1 MTAPETGPRVLMI
14 GPEPRV
20 GGGISAVTGMILD
33 STLPARCRLTYLA
46 EGTRAG
52 GLSKLHRWATSL
64 VREISLLARRQVDVV
79 HLQVGG
85 GSSFYRHTLYLA
97 LARLA
102 GRPVLFHWH
111 IPGDAGA
118 ATEVTGGNPLQ
129 GWLVGWALHSATV
142 VLVLSESWQAA
153 LSGLLPSGANDP
165 TRLVALHNPV
175 DCTAIRP
182 PADPGKRSDATV
194 LFLGDFSQRKGV
206 RDLLTA
212 APAVVASHPAA
223 RFVITGGHPPPDVVA
238 LAAGLGEAVTF
249 AGWVRGDEKLSL
261 LQEAALLALPSYA
274 EGVPIAVL
282 EAMAAGVP
290 VVTTPVGGIPDL
302 IVDGRNGLL
311 VHPGDVPALAVA
323 INRLLDD
330 PALRRAAGDLNR
342 QQVVAEYDVPR
353 YVDRLVALYADVSA
367 LRPPNEFGV

>member
-1 MTAPETGPRVLMI
+1 MSSPAAGPRVLMI

-20 GGGISAVTGMILD
+20 GGGISAVAGMILD
-33 STLPARCRLTYLA
+33 SSLPSRCRLTYLA

-52 GLSKLHRWATSL
+52 GLSKLRRWLSSL
-64 VREISLLARRQVDVV
+64 VREVAMLARRQVDVV

-118 ATEVTGGNPLQ
+118 ATEVTGGNPLK
-129 GWLVGWALHSATV
+129 GWLVRWALRSAAV

-153 LSGLLPSGANDP
+153 LAGLVPLGASDR

-175 DCTAIRP
+175 DCQAIRP
-182 PADPGKRSDATV
+182 PVDPGQRSGATI
-194 LFLGDFSQRKGV
+194 LFLGDFSPRKGV
-206 RDLLTA
+206 RDLLA
-212 APAVVASHPAA
+212 AVPSVLAQHPDA
-223 RFVITGGHPPPDVVA
+223 RFVVTGGEPPADV
-238 LAAGLGEAVTF
+238 AAQAAPLGDAVTF
-249 AGWVRGDEKLSL
+249 PGWVRGDAKLVL
-261 LQEAALLALPSYA
+261 LQYATLLALPSYA

-282 EAMAAGVP
+282 EAMAAGLP

-302 IVDGRNGLL
+302 IVAGRNGLL
-311 VHPGDVPALAVA
+311 VQPGDVPALAAA

-330 PALRRAAGDLNR
+330 PALRSAAGDLNR

-353 YVDRLVALYADVSA
+353 YVDRLLAIYADVV
-367 LRPPNEFGV
+367 PPNEFGV

>member
-1 MTAPETGPRVLMI
+1 MTAPVTGLRVLMI

-33 STLPARCRLTYLA
+33 SSLPARCLLTYLA

-52 GLSKLHRWATSL
+52 ALDKLRRWVAA
-64 VREISLLARRQVDVV
+64 VAREVTMLARRQVDVV

-85 GSSFYRHTLYLA
+85 GGSFYRHTVYLA

-111 IPGDAGA
+111 IPGDAAA
-118 ATEVTGGNPLQ
+118 ATEVTGGNPFQ
-129 GWLVGWALHSATV
+129 GWLVRRALRWATV

-153 LSGLLPSGANDP
+153 LSGQLPTGGVNS

-175 DCTAIRP
+175 DCAAIRP
-182 PADPGKRSDATV
+182 PSDPGLRSDATV
-194 LFLGDFSQRKGV
+194 LFLGDFSPRKGV
-206 RDLLTA
+206 RDLLAA
-212 APAVVASHPAA
+212 APAVLASHPTAC
-223 RFVITGGHPPPDVVA
+223 FVITGGDPPSDVAA
-238 LAAGLGEAVTF
+238 LAAGLGAAVTF
-249 AGWVRGDEKLSL
+249 AGWVRGDEKLAL

-282 EAMAAGVP
+282 EAMAAALP

-302 IVDGRNGLL
+302 IEDGCNGLL
-311 VHPGDVPALAVA
+311 VQPGDVAGLAEA
-323 INRLLDD
+323 IVRLLGD

-353 YVDRLVALYADVSA
+353 YVERLLALYSDVA
-367 LRPPNEFGV
+367 TPRPPNEFGV